1 MTASA
6 SPAARLV
13 RATLTDVLLPCGVAL
28 ATGAAVASVV
38 PAHWQTIGAP
48 YFLGYGKNVEGTAVA
63 AALAAGALT
72 PWLTD
77 RRGWLGPL
85 VLLAIVGW
93 AALGWV
99 ADLGLVVA
107 GTWQV
112 LTAASLTLVL
122 RLQRPESPAR
132 PAAEGHGDLARGVT
146 LLAVAVLAV
155 TVFTIALEALVLD
168 VFHHGE
174 VLTSAL
180 DLLRGGRPFES
191 FIWPH
196 GLHDTGLA
204 AGWIWA
210 TGKVGTSPVALARA
224 TCRALAVVTGYAL
237 GRVFL
242 GSRHGGLAVA
252 VGLAAATVATSVNA
266 HGVAQAQ
273 GMHHLGIV
281 VFVAVGFAALA
292 VPSRGRLLVAGGCF
306 ALAHLFR
313 IEVGVFAVIAAGAV
327 TAQRHLMDREQ
338 GFGPA
343 LLGFVIAGVQ
353 MATGAALV
361 LATCALLFGWPAGA
375 WLEYTL
381 RELPRHHRDA
391 VGIPFP
397 WPVAYGRVTLHPDD
411 LYPVALGWLVFV
423 LFLLGQ
429 TVRALVTWRDRPRT
443 AQLVFLAVFAW
454 LATRSSL
461 DRSDQVHVLQWSL
474 LPLVGTLTLA
484 LAIVRERF
492 TWSSRRTAV
501 VTVLVLLCFDA
512 ARMAWHP
519 LASRRIVELPGRV
532 AAAARLLV
540 EHLVP
545 NPPVGDCA
553 DRMFTPTESHVPG
566 NARFIADTCVTEHLL
581 AARHVSRFLIQHSA
595 PWYEVRFGQPH
606 TTRFFAFARAYTP
619 TTQSELVADLRAA
632 RAQALLRVRGY
643 EALTIFDVADGV
655 RVPVT
660 DAYLRARRRD
670 VPPVSSPI
678 GEWFF
683 WDEAA
688 HCPPARP
695 DGAGTAVEAIVDRMV
710 YIPQSEM
717 LAAEGWVADL
727 AGGQPFARV
736 TWKADDAL
744 TDGDLEYGVAR
755 PDVAAERGA
764 PALERTGWRLV
775 VRVPAATWQA
785 RRANGSL
792 SLEATAND
800 GRHMRATVP
809 FANATELPRL
819 GAEWDDAV
827 ARMNDAASE
836 GRRDRAVA
844 CGRLASGQACS
855 CSLTGSV
862 PQH

>member
-1 MTASA
+1 MTAST
-6 SPAARLV
+6 SPAARLL
-13 RATLTDVLLPCGVAL
+13 RMTLTDVLLPCGVAL
-28 ATGAAVASVV
+28 ATGATVASVV

-72 PWLTD
+72 PLLAD
-77 RRGWLGPL
+77 RRAWLGPL
-85 VLLAIVGW
+85 AILAIVGW
-93 AALGWV
+93 AALSWV
-99 ADLGLVVA
+99 ADLGLLAA
-107 GTWQV
+107 GTWRV

-132 PAAEGHGDLARGVT
+132 TVDESGDLSRGVT
-146 LLAVAVLAV
+146 LLAVVTLAL
-155 TVFTIALEALVLD
+155 TVFMIALEALVID

-210 TGKVGTSPVALARA
+210 TGKVGTSPVALSRA
-224 TCRALAVVTGYAL
+224 TCRALAIVTAYAL
-237 GRVFL
+237 GRVMF
-242 GSRHGGLAVA
+242 GSRHGALAVA
-252 VGLAAATVATSVNA
+252 GGLAAATVAASVNA

-292 VPSRGRLLVAGGCF
+292 VPSHGRLIVAGGCF

-327 TAQRHLMDREQ
+327 TTQRHLMAREH

-343 LLGFVIAGVQ
+343 LVGFVTAGLQ
-353 MATGAALV
+353 MAAGAALV
-361 LATCALLFGWPAGA
+361 LATCALLFDWPAGA

-391 VGIPFP
+391 VGLPFP
-397 WPVAYGRVTLHPDD
+397 WPLAHGRIALHPDD
-411 LYPVALGWLVFV
+411 LYPVALGWLAFV

-429 TVRALVTWRDRPRT
+429 TVRALFTWRDRTRT
-443 AQLVFLAVFAW
+443 AHLVFLAVFAW

-474 LPLVGTLTLA
+474 LPLIGTLTLA

-492 TWSSRRTAV
+492 RWSPRRTAV
-501 VTVLVLLCFDA
+501 VTVLVLVCFDA

-519 LASRRIVELPGRV
+519 LASRRIVDLPGRV
-532 AAAARLLV
+532 ASAASLLV

-553 DRMFTPTESHVPG
+553 DRMFTPAESRISA
-566 NARFIADTCVTEHLL
+566 NARFIADTCATEHLL
-581 AARHVSRFLIQHSA
+581 ASHHISRFVIQHSA

-619 TTQSELVADLRAA
+619 TTQSELVGDLRATG
-632 RAQALLRVRGY
+632 AQALLRVRGY

-670 VPPVSSPI
+670 VAPVSTPI

-688 HCPPARP
+688 SCGPSSA
-695 DGAGTAVEAIVDRMV
+695 DAGGPAVEAFIDRMV

-717 LAAEGWVADL
+717 LAAEGWSADL
-727 AGGQPFARV
+727 AGGRPFAHV
-736 TWKADDAL
+736 GWSADDPV
-744 TDGDLEYGVAR
+744 TDGDLDYGIAR
-755 PDVAAERGA
+755 PHGAGEQQA

-775 VRVPAATWQA
+775 VRVPAATWKA
-785 RRANGSL
+785 RRENGSL
-792 SLEATAND
+792 SLDATSMD
-800 GRHMRATVP
+800 GRHARATLP
-809 FANATELPRL
+809 FATATELPRL

-827 ARMNDAASE
+827 ARMNDAALQ
-836 GRRDRAVA
+836 GRRDREAA
-844 CGRLASGQACS
+844 CGRLASGQACA
-855 CSLTGSV
+855 CPAAGAV
-862 PQH
+862 K